1 MTTHQHFK
9 ELEEMENLK
18 KSLTR
23 YMMYY
28 KFGMEEISTKISI
41 LQQEFQY
48 IHSYN
53 PIEYVKSRLKSP
65 QSIINKLHRRGY
77 EISID
82 SIRQNVLDI
91 AGIRI
96 ICSFTS
102 DIYRVA
108 GMLMQQKDIE
118 VVEYKDYIEK
128 PKPNGY
134 QSLHMILKVPVF
146 MSDRIEQAYV
156 EVQIRTIAMDFW
168 ASLEHKIYYKYDKE
182 IPENLQKDLKDA
194 ADQIS
199 HLDNKMEQ
207 IHKDMQKLR
216 YENEAK
222 DKAKEK
228 LKEKVKED
236 ISKDSTS
243 EMSIKYLS
251 MLLSNSMEN

>member
-108 GMLMQQKDIE
+108 GMLMQQIGRAH
-118 VVEYKDYIEK
+118 V
-128 PKPNGY
+128 
-134 QSLHMILKVPVF
+134 
-146 MSDRIEQAYV
+146 
-156 EVQIRTIAMDFW
+156 
-168 ASLEHKIYYKYDKE
+168 
-182 IPENLQKDLKDA
+182 
-194 ADQIS
+194 
-199 HLDNKMEQ
+199 
-207 IHKDMQKLR
+207 
-216 YENEAK
+216 
-222 DKAKEK
+222 
-228 LKEKVKED
+228 
-236 ISKDSTS
+236 
-243 EMSIKYLS
+243 
-251 MLLSNSMEN
+251 